1 MSLDH
6 TKKATKTY
14 RYKFSEGFLG
24 NLKEYSRVHKFDE
37 PATFKD
43 NWEIWCEQNKKI
55 IKEECERL
63 SKMGYT
69 GDGVGKMYKSARY
82 YFKNKSNKKKEVK
95 KRRNYVSVTP
105 EFRDAIDGHINSVT
119 IRREIKPAEGY
130 INFMDNKSYVE
141 LLRLEKLRLESY
153 NFTNEEIITKFKKTY
168 KNRYFIMMK
177 NS

>member
-1 MSLDH
+1 
-6 TKKATKTY
+6 
-14 RYKFSEGFLG
+14 
-24 NLKEYSRVHKFDE
+24 
-37 PATFKD
+37 
-43 NWEIWCEQNKKI
+43 
-55 IKEECERL
+55 
-63 SKMGYT
+63 
-69 GDGVGKMYKSARY
+69 MYKSVRY

-105 EFRDAIDGHINSVT
+105 EFRDAIDGHINAVT
-119 IRREIKPAEGY
+119 MRREIKPAEGY
-130 INFMDNKSYVE
+130 INFMDDKLHVD

>member
-1 MSLDH
+1 MSLDN

-153 NFTNEEIITKFKKTY
+153 NFTNEEIITKFKKT
-168 KNRYFIMMK
+168 
-177 NS
+177 

>member
-1 MSLDH
+1 MSLDN

-82 YFKNKSNKKKEVK
+82 YFKNKSNKKKESK

-130 INFMDNKSYVE
+130 INFYG
-141 LLRLEKLRLESY
+141 
-153 NFTNEEIITKFKKTY
+153 IINHMLNY
-168 KNRYFIMMK
+168 
-177 NS
+177 